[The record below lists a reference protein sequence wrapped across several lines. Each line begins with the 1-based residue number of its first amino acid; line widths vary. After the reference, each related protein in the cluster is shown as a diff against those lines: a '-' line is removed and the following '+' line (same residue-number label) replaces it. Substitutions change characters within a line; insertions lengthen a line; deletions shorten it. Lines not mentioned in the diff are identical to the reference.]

1 MWSTKQVQIPSRE
14 RMHRMDSE
22 RCGMHGMTATS
33 VHVSGL
39 GIQVGWGRGG
49 GGGGSSS
56 QCHWGNH
63 C

>member
-1 MWSTKQVQIPSRE
+1 
-14 RMHRMDSE
+14 MHRMNSE

-49 GGGGSSS
+49 GGGE
-56 QCHWGNH
+56 Q
-63 C
+63 